1 MKFKDTI
8 YKKQRLSA
16 DLRHP
21 ETGELLIPANRELT
35 QALIDR
41 AESAGLKVTAEMFKL
56 PRPKISPL
64 RRSAGWI
71 ADDLPPMNELSPD
84 EDPFLCS
91 HDVLVT
97 VVEGDHLAVM
107 MGRFCEVDGGWTVLT
122 EHGAR
127 NLDRRQTV
135 AAWMPMPMPFEQ
147 NIEPSHPA
155 GNA

>member
-1 MKFKDTI
+1 MKFKDSI

-21 ETGELLIPANRELT
+21 QTGELLIPANRELT

-41 AESAGLKVTAEMFKL
+41 AESTGVKVTAEMFRM

-64 RRSAGWI
+64 RRSAGWR
-71 ADDLPPMNELSPD
+71 ADDLPPMIELSPD

-91 HDVLVT
+91 NDVLVT
-97 VVEGDHLAVM
+97 VVEGDRREVM
-107 MGRFCEVDGGWTVLT
+107 MGRFCEAYGGWTVLT
-122 EHGAR
+122 EDGAR

-135 AAWMPMPMPFEQ
+135 AAWMPMPIPFD
-147 NIEPSHPA
+147 PKTSSGTDVP
-155 GNA
+155 